1 MASDID
7 DFSTKKQQTEEIELK
22 SQDDNQLLEKPSL
35 GRTSFFT
42 RLKFVLKKLGP
53 GFITGASDDDP
64 SGIATY
70 SQTGAKFGYGQ
81 LWLIPFCYP
90 FMVAIQEMC
99 GRIGMVTGKG
109 LSGVLRRHYP
119 KWAVYMATSLLVIAN
134 VVNIGADLGAMATS
148 ARMLIGLPYAFW
160 IIMITLLI
168 LILEIAVQYRVYAK
182 LLMIL
187 TFTLFSY
194 FLTALI
200 VKQDW
205 GQILKSSLLPR
216 MTFSK
221 DFVFNMVAFLGT
233 TITPYLFFWQAD
245 EEVEEEIIEH
255 KIVSIGVGIPRV
267 ARYDVRNMRYDTIF
281 GMLFSQIMT
290 FMIVITTA
298 ATLYANGITNISTA
312 SEAAQALKPLAGEF
326 AYLLFALG
334 IIGTGLL
341 AVPVLSGSAAYA
353 VSEAMGWKSGLG
365 KTLRE
370 VPGFY
375 GVIVVATVLGLLLDF
390 FGIDPIKAL
399 YYAAAINGLLSPP
412 LMIFILLIGNNKKIM
427 GKYVNK
433 RLSRIMTVIIIA
445 VMGMSGLFLLYSMA
459 TGQ

>member
-1 MASDID
+1 ML
-7 DFSTKKQQTEEIELK
+7 TKLK
-22 SQDDNQLLEKPSL
+22 KI
-35 GRTSFFT
+35 
-42 RLKFVLKKLGP
+42 LKKLGP

-109 LSGVLRRHYP
+109 LSGVLRKNYP

-134 VVNIGADLGAMATS
+134 TVNIGADLGAMAAS
-148 ARMLIGLPYAFW
+148 AQMLVGFPYAFW
-160 IIMITLLI
+160 IFLMAAII
-168 LILEIAVQYRVYAK
+168 LALEIFVQYKVYAK
-182 LLMIL
+182 ILIFL
-187 TFTLFSY
+187 TFTLFAY
-194 FLTALI
+194 FATALI

-205 GQILKSSLLPR
+205 GQILRDTVIPQI
-216 MTFSK
+216 TISK
-221 DFVFNMVAFLGT
+221 DFIFNIVAFFGT

-245 EEVEEEIIEH
+245 EEIEEEIIEH
-255 KIVSIGVGIPRV
+255 KIVAIGVGIPRV
-267 ARYDVRNMRYDTIF
+267 THYDVRNMRIDTIL
-281 GMLFSQIMT
+281 GMLFSQVMT
-290 FMIVITTA
+290 FMIVVTTA
-298 ATLYANGITNISTA
+298 ATLFANGITNINTA
-312 SEAAQALKPLAGEF
+312 SDAAQALKPLAGNF

-353 VSEAMGWKSGLG
+353 VSEALGWDSGLG
-365 KTLRE
+365 KKFKE
-370 VPGFY
+370 VRGFY
-375 GVIVVATVLGLLLDF
+375 GIIIISTVFGLLLNF
-390 FGIDPIKAL
+390 IGIDPIKAL

-412 LMIFILLIGNNKKIM
+412 LMVFILMIGNNKKIM

-433 RLSRIMTVIIIA
+433 RISKILTFIIIV
-445 VMGMSGLFLLYSMA
+445 VMGACGLFLLYSIL
-459 TGQ
+459 TGLK

>member
-1 MASDID
+1 ML
-7 DFSTKKQQTEEIELK
+7 TKLK
-22 SQDDNQLLEKPSL
+22 KI
-35 GRTSFFT
+35 
-42 RLKFVLKKLGP
+42 LKKLGP

-109 LSGVLRRHYP
+109 LSGVLRKHYP

-134 VVNIGADLGAMATS
+134 TVNIGADMGAMAAS
-148 ARMLIGLPYAFW
+148 AQMLVGFPYAFW
-160 IIMITLLI
+160 IFLMAAII
-168 LILEIAVQYRVYAK
+168 LALEIFVQYKVYAK
-182 LLMIL
+182 ILMFL
-187 TFTLFSY
+187 TFTLFAY
-194 FLTALI
+194 FVTALI

-205 GQILKSSLLPR
+205 GQILRNTVIPQI
-216 MTFSK
+216 TISK
-221 DFVFNMVAFLGT
+221 DYIFNIVAFFGT

-245 EEVEEEIIEH
+245 EEIEEEIIEH
-255 KIVSIGVGIPRV
+255 KIVAIGVGIPRV
-267 ARYDVRNMRYDTIF
+267 THYDVRNMRIDTIL
-281 GMLFSQIMT
+281 GMLFSQVMT
-290 FMIVITTA
+290 FMIVVTTA
-298 ATLYANGITNISTA
+298 ATLFANGITNINTA
-312 SEAAQALKPLAGEF
+312 SDAAQALKPLAGNF

-353 VSEAMGWKSGLG
+353 VSEALGWDSGLG
-365 KTLRE
+365 KKFRE
-370 VPGFY
+370 VRGFY
-375 GVIVVATVLGLLLDF
+375 GIIIISTVFGLLLNF
-390 FGIDPIKAL
+390 IGIDPIKAL

-412 LMIFILLIGNNKKIM
+412 LMVFILMIGNNKKIM

-433 RLSRIMTVIIIA
+433 RISKILTFIIIV
-445 VMGMSGLFLLYSMA
+445 VMGACGLFLLYSIL
-459 TGQ
+459 TGLK

>member
-1 MASDID
+1 MFAKL
-7 DFSTKKQQTEEIELK
+7 KKI
-22 SQDDNQLLEKPSL
+22 
-35 GRTSFFT
+35 F
-42 RLKFVLKKLGP
+42 KKLGP

-109 LSGVLRRHYP
+109 LSGVLRKHYP

-134 VVNIGADLGAMATS
+134 TVNIGADLGAMAAS
-148 ARMLIGLPYAFW
+148 AQMLVGLPYAFW
-160 IIMITLLI
+160 TILMAVMILA
-168 LILEIAVQYRVYAK
+168 LEIFVQYKVYAK
-182 LLMIL
+182 ILMIL
-187 TFTLFSY
+187 TFTLFAY
-194 FLTALI
+194 FVTALI

-205 GQILKSSLLPR
+205 GLILRNTIIPR
-216 MTFSK
+216 ITISK
-221 DFVFNMVAFLGT
+221 DYIFNIVAFFGT

-245 EEVEEEIIEH
+245 EEIEEEIVEH
-255 KIVSIGVGIPRV
+255 KIVAIGVGIPRV
-267 ARYDVRNMRYDTIF
+267 TRYDVRNMRIDTIF
-281 GMLFSQIMT
+281 GMLFSQVMT
-290 FMIVITTA
+290 FMIVVTTA
-298 ATLYANGITNISTA
+298 ATLFANGITNINTA
-312 SEAAQALKPLAGEF
+312 SDAALALKPLAGNF

-353 VSEAMGWKSGLG
+353 VSEALGWDSGLG
-365 KTLRE
+365 KKFRE
-370 VPGFY
+370 VRGFY
-375 GVIVVATVLGLLLDF
+375 GVIIISTIFGLLLDF
-390 FGIDPIKAL
+390 IGIDPIKAL

-412 LMIFILLIGNNKKIM
+412 LMVFILLIGNNKKIM

-433 RLSRIMTVIIIA
+433 KISKILTFIIIV
-445 VMGMSGLFLLYSMA
+445 VMGVCGLFLLYSML
-459 TGQ
+459 TGIK

>member
-1 MASDID
+1 MFAKI
-7 DFSTKKQQTEEIELK
+7 KKI
-22 SQDDNQLLEKPSL
+22 
-35 GRTSFFT
+35 F
-42 RLKFVLKKLGP
+42 KKIGP

-70 SQTGAKFGYGQ
+70 SQTGAKFGYTQ

-109 LSGVLRRHYP
+109 LSGVLRQHYP
-119 KWAVYMATSLLVIAN
+119 KWAVYIATSLLLIAN
-134 VVNIGADLGAMATS
+134 IVNIGADLGAMAAS
-148 ARMLIGLPYAFW
+148 AQMLLGLPYAFW
-160 IIMITLLI
+160 IILMAGII
-168 LILEIAVQYRVYAK
+168 LSLEIFVQYKVYSK
-182 LLMIL
+182 ILMYL
-187 TFTLFSY
+187 TLTLFTY
-194 FLTALI
+194 FITALI

-205 GQILKSSLLPR
+205 GLILRDTIIPR
-216 MTFSK
+216 FTLSK
-221 DFVFNMVAFLGT
+221 DYIFNMVAFFGT

-245 EEVEEEIIEH
+245 EEVEEEIVEH
-255 KIVSIGVGIPRV
+255 KIVAIGAGIPRV
-267 ARYDVRNMRYDTIF
+267 TRYDVKNMRYDTIF

-290 FMIVITTA
+290 FMIVVTTA
-298 ATLYANGITNISTA
+298 STLFSNGITNINTA
-312 SEAAQALKPLAGEF
+312 SDAAQALRPLAGDF

-365 KTLRE
+365 KKFKE
-370 VPGFY
+370 VRGFY
-375 GVIVVATVLGLLLDF
+375 GVIIVSTLIGLLIDF
-390 FGIDPIKAL
+390 IGIDPIKAL

-433 RLSRIMTVIIIA
+433 RLSRILTWIIIG
-445 VMGMSGLFLLYSMA
+445 VMGVSGLFLLYAMI
-459 TGQ
+459 TGLQ

>member
-1 MASDID
+1 MKKKSNS
-7 DFSTKKQQTEEIELK
+7 FTKLK
-22 SQDDNQLLEKPSL
+22 LI
-35 GRTSFFT
+35 
-42 RLKFVLKKLGP
+42 LKKVGP

-70 SQTGAKFGYGQ
+70 SQTGAKFGYSQ

-119 KWAVYMATSLLVIAN
+119 KWAVYMATSLLLIAN
-134 VVNIGADLGAMATS
+134 IVNIGADLGAMATS
-148 ARMLIGLPYAFW
+148 AQMLIGLPYYFW
-160 IIMITLLI
+160 VIFMTAVI
-168 LILEIAVQYRVYAK
+168 LALEVFVQYKVYAK
-182 LLMIL
+182 ILMFL
-187 TFTLFSY
+187 TFTLFTY
-194 FLTALI
+194 FITALI

-205 GQILKSSLLPR
+205 GLILKNSIIPKIS
-216 MTFSK
+216 FSK
-221 DFVFNMVAFLGT
+221 DYFFNIVAFFGT

-245 EEVEEEIIEH
+245 EEIEEEIIEH
-255 KIVSIGVGIPRV
+255 KIVAIGVGIPRV

-298 ATLYANGITNISTA
+298 ATLFANGITNINTA
-312 SEAAQALKPLAGEF
+312 TDAAQALRPLAGDF

-353 VSEAMGWKSGLG
+353 VSEALGWDSGLG
-365 KTLRE
+365 KKFKE
-370 VPGFY
+370 VRGFY
-375 GVIVVATVLGLLLDF
+375 GVIIASTIIGLLINF
-390 FGIDPIKAL
+390 IGIDPIQAL
-399 YYAAAINGLLSPP
+399 YYAAAINGMLSPP
-412 LMIFILLIGNNKKIM
+412 LMVFILLIGNNKKIM

-433 RLSRIMTVIIIA
+433 RISKILTCIIIV
-445 VMGMSGLFLLYSMA
+445 VMGISGLFLLYSMIS
-459 TGQ
+459 GLK

>member
-1 MASDID
+1 ML
-7 DFSTKKQQTEEIELK
+7 TKLK
-22 SQDDNQLLEKPSL
+22 KI
-35 GRTSFFT
+35 
-42 RLKFVLKKLGP
+42 LKKLGP

-109 LSGVLRRHYP
+109 LSGVLRKNYP

-134 VVNIGADLGAMATS
+134 TVNIGADLGAMAAS
-148 ARMLIGLPYAFW
+148 AQMLVGFPYAFW
-160 IIMITLLI
+160 IFLMAATI
-168 LILEIAVQYRVYAK
+168 LALEIFVQYKVYAK
-182 LLMIL
+182 ILMFL
-187 TFTLFSY
+187 TFTLFAY
-194 FLTALI
+194 FVTALI

-205 GQILKSSLLPR
+205 GQILRNTVIPQI
-216 MTFSK
+216 TISK
-221 DFVFNMVAFLGT
+221 DYIFNIVAFFGT

-245 EEVEEEIIEH
+245 EEIEEEIIEH
-255 KIVSIGVGIPRV
+255 KIVAIGVGIPRV
-267 ARYDVRNMRYDTIF
+267 THYDVINMRIDTIL
-281 GMLFSQIMT
+281 GMLFSQVMT
-290 FMIVITTA
+290 FMIVVTTA
-298 ATLYANGITNISTA
+298 ATLFANGITNINTA
-312 SEAAQALKPLAGEF
+312 SDAAQALKPLAGNF

-353 VSEAMGWKSGLG
+353 VSEALGWDSGLG
-365 KTLRE
+365 KKFKE
-370 VPGFY
+370 VRGFY
-375 GVIVVATVLGLLLDF
+375 GIIIISTVFGLLLNF
-390 FGIDPIKAL
+390 IGIDPIKAL

-412 LMIFILLIGNNKKIM
+412 LMVFILMIGNNKKIM

-433 RLSRIMTVIIIA
+433 RISKILTFIIIV
-445 VMGMSGLFLLYSMA
+445 VMGACGLFLLYSIL
-459 TGQ
+459 TGLK